1 MGGSGEYVSH
11 LLQSDD
17 VLDGMIEGHKENT
30 EEGVTVRN
38 RKGSKI
44 MMLILKNLLLE
55 VSFSPKE
62 NHLPTFDVPGL
73 C

>member
-1 MGGSGEYVSH
+1 MGTPSS
-11 LLQSDD
+11 SIRDD

-30 EEGVTVRN
+30 EEGVTFRN
-38 RKGSKI
+38 HKGSKI

-55 VSFSPKE
+55 VLFSPKG